1 MATTINKKINHIY
14 ILLERLA
21 KGEELYAQD
30 EELLDQLDVSERTLD
45 RYLKDIYELYDKI
58 VLTEKKKKEFTE
70 RKVTIY
76 RVTDRQ
82 KDVSKILKFFIENS
96 NDLGWVLQMIH
107 ENDPSFLK
115 ELDEGDR
122 YDIEQ
127 NIKED
132 EGVFVFKSTPFE
144 SLDDPAHQSIF
155 SQLKKAVKNH
165 EYRTIVYQKNKMEEL
180 KEEMES
186 FKEKAKEQVHDID
199 MVYLTNQLKLSH
211 IDFKD
216 ENFAKL
222 GNGTTWTVKTHHE
235 CKLGHWIDEQE
246 KEGKAFTTTSNWS
259 QLKEVHKNVHASVQS
274 YVNESGA
281 NSSNELLSRI
291 SETLENDI
299 REVFFS
305 LNQTKIDNKNLT
317 HVSDYHPSKPPVE
330 MNVPPKVANK
340 IITGTSTNEE
350 WESF

>member
-21 KGEELYAQD
+21 KGEELYAQN
-30 EELLDQLDVSERTLD
+30 EELLEQLDVSERTLD

-76 RVTDRQ
+76 RVADRQ

-115 ELDEGDR
+115 ELDESDR

-132 EGVFVFKSTPFE
+132 EGIFVFKSTPFE
-144 SLDDPAHQSIF
+144 SLEDPVHQSIF

-165 EYRTIVYQKNKMEEL
+165 EYRTIVYQKNKKEEL
-180 KEEMES
+180 KDL
-186 FKEKAKEQVHDID
+186 KC
-199 MVYLTNQLKLSH
+199 LKLIYMNNNWYLATEDDAKQFRFLRLSFIQKIKYASEGRETFQSSRVEEH
-211 IDFKD
+211 NTYFASLQNAMTLVGKSFDKTVLKASPRVALYFAEDMKPFFPSQEYIRTEEDGSVVFSIEYTQPLEVLPFIKQWQPDISILAPLKLKD
-216 ENFAKL
+216 QL
-222 GNGTTWTVKTHHE
+222 VK
-235 CKLGHWIDEQE
+235 
-246 KEGKAFTTTSNWS
+246 
-259 QLKEVHKNVHASVQS
+259 
-274 YVNESGA
+274 
-281 NSSNELLSRI
+281 ELQQ
-291 SETLENDI
+291 
-299 REVFFS
+299 S
-305 LNQTKIDNKNLT
+305 LNN
-317 HVSDYHPSKPPVE
+317 HSK
-330 MNVPPKVANK
+330 
-340 IITGTSTNEE
+340 
-350 WESF
+350 

>member
-144 SLDDPAHQSIF
+144 SLDDPVHQSIF

-180 KEEMES
+180 KDLKCLKLVYMNNNWYLATEDDAKHFRFLRLSFIQKIKYASEGRTTFQPSRVEEHNTYFASLQNAMTLVGKPFETAMLKVS
-186 FKEKAKEQVHDID
+186 PRVALYFEEGMKPFFPSQEYVRTEEDGSIVMRIEYTQPLEILPFVKQWQPDITILSPDKLKEQLVEDIKRS
-199 MVYLTNQLKLSH
+199 LEIHTN
-211 IDFKD
+211 
-216 ENFAKL
+216 
-222 GNGTTWTVKTHHE
+222 
-235 CKLGHWIDEQE
+235 
-246 KEGKAFTTTSNWS
+246 
-259 QLKEVHKNVHASVQS
+259 
-274 YVNESGA
+274 
-281 NSSNELLSRI
+281 
-291 SETLENDI
+291 
-299 REVFFS
+299 
-305 LNQTKIDNKNLT
+305 
-317 HVSDYHPSKPPVE
+317 
-330 MNVPPKVANK
+330 
-340 IITGTSTNEE
+340 
-350 WESF
+350 